1 MDIFDFVCK
10 HDVDFA
16 AYLPSKGLVNQ
27 IENTIGVKI
36 GDQLKQYLLEYGY
49 LGFES
54 IEFYGANEKQG
65 LSSDIVKQ
73 TIYLHNYYSITN
85 DYIAFENCG
94 VGDYALVD
102 SFDRVYIYQTED
114 NKLTITNKTL
124 FKYILSRFNS
134 ELKYFS
140 KE

>member
-73 TIYLHNYYSITN
+73 TIYLHN
-85 DYIAFENCG
+85 
-94 VGDYALVD
+94 
-102 SFDRVYIYQTED
+102 
-114 NKLTITNKTL
+114 
-124 FKYILSRFNS
+124 
-134 ELKYFS
+134 
-140 KE
+140 